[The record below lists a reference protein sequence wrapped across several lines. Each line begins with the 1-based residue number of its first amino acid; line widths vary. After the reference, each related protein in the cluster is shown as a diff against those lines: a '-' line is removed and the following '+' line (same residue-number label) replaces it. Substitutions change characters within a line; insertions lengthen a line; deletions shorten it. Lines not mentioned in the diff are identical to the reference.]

1 MAMTTRARWSPMA
14 RVGMS
19 SVAAALDDGR
29 DGETDA
35 VGADEDAGTR
45 VARRRAKRERRET
58 DEWGCAFVFDAS

>member
-1 MAMTTRARWSPMA
+1 
-14 RVGMS
+14 MS
-19 SVAAALDDGR
+19 SVAASLDDGR